1 MNFWPFQPSAV
12 ARDASRLLAQVVS
25 ASRDPS
31 LFGAGKASDT
41 LEGRFEVLTLFA
53 TLALTRL
60 KAADA
65 VAGLA
70 QEFTDRLFRSVDSGL
85 REAGVG
91 DLAVPKRMHR
101 LAGEFYGRAT
111 AYSSALQ
118 PADTTALAAALER
131 NLGGLQPGF
140 ATQLAQRI
148 ARLASQQAAAPLD
161 LLFTAEGWRE
171 GGD

>member
-1 MNFWPFQPSAV
+1 MNFWPFQPSGA

-25 ASRDPS
+25 ASRDPA
-31 LFGAGKASDT
+31 LFGAGKAADT

-53 TLALTRL
+53 TLALARL
-60 KAADA
+60 KAADRA
-65 VAGLA
+65 DVLA

-91 DLAVPKRMHR
+91 DLTVPKRMHR

-111 AYSSALQ
+111 AYSAALQ
-118 PADTTALAAALER
+118 AADEGALAAALER
-131 NLGGLQPGF
+131 NLGALEPQF
-140 ATQLAQRI
+140 AAQLAHRI
-148 ARLASQQAAAPLD
+148 VRLASQQAAAPIN

-171 GGD
+171 SPA